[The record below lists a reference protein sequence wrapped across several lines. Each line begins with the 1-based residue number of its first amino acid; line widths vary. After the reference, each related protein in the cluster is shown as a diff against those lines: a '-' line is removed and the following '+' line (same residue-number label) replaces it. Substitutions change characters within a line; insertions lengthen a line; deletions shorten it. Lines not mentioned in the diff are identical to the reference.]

1 MKQSNNTSGLIVKE
15 GVIYQSISGFYY
27 VWSDGETYAT
37 KPRGNFRHQNMK
49 PLVGDRVKFELDTK
63 DVQSNGRL
71 IEIQPRRNQMI
82 RPAIV
87 NVDHALVVMSLIQP
101 NFSANL
107 LDTFLVS
114 VEATHIEAII
124 VLTKYDLLVEEVGLV
139 EAEKRVQAI
148 QQVYQ
153 TIGYPVAVLDGQP
166 ASYQALGDLIVEG
179 IYVVMGQSGV
189 GKSTLLNHLIPELS
203 IETAAISDS
212 LNRGKH
218 TTREVTLYRYHEGLL
233 ADTPGFSAMEF
244 ADLEKEELSHYFPEL
259 AEASH
264 GCKFRSCMHINEP
277 KCQVRAL
284 VESGEIASSR
294 YKNYL
299 QMFERIEQRKPIYNK
314 KK

>member
-101 NFSANL
+101 DFSANL

>member
-1 MKQSNNTSGLIVKE
+1 MKLSNQTTGLIVKE

-27 VWSDGETYAT
+27 VWSEGEAYAT
-37 KPRGNFRHQNMK
+37 KPRGNFRHQKMK
-49 PLVGDRVKFELDTK
+49 PLVGDRVKFELDVA
-63 DVQSNGRL
+63 DAQSNGRL

-101 NFSANL
+101 DFSANL

-114 VEATHIEAII
+114 VEATDIEAII
-124 VLTKYDLLVEEVGLV
+124 VLTKYDLLVEAEGQAEADKRV
-139 EAEKRVQAI
+139 EAIKAL
-148 QQVYQ
+148 YQ
-153 TIGYPVAVLDGQP
+153 KIGYPVAVLDGQP
-166 ASYQALGDLIVEG
+166 ASYQALGGLIVSG

-203 IETAAISDS
+203 IETAAISDA

-244 ADLEKEELSHYFPEL
+244 ADIEKEELSHYFPEMT
-259 AEASH
+259 EASH
-264 GCKFRSCMHINEP
+264 ECKFRSCLHINEP
-277 KCQVRAL
+277 KCQVVAL
-284 VESGEIASSR
+284 VESGEIAQSR
-294 YKNYL
+294 YKHYL
-299 QMFERIEQRKPIYNK
+299 QMFEKIEQRKPIYNK
-314 KK
+314 RK

>member
-101 NFSANL
+101 DFSANL

-124 VLTKYDLLVEEVGLV
+124 VLTKYDLLVEKVGLV